1 MTSSILLPDLLYYS
15 SPPEA
20 ILPMLATGLHPPAGQ
35 SIRLLTTP
43 ELALMATPSSSLV
56 VEVDAE
62 AATGQGQLFEQVS
75 EMEWRTTSLAAQ
87 YLTLTPWHELTAPA
101 QQLKY
106 WQELRREVGPSH
118 HLYQQLAKLKATWQ
132 HQACDELLFF
142 NYQTGQCYIV
152 HLTWRGAQETA
163 GWPSY
168 VAYDSLAHWLA
179 RGVPTDQRDFYY

>member
-20 ILPMLATGLHPPAGQ
+20 ILPMLATGLYPPAGQ

-43 ELALMATPSSSLV
+43 ELALMDIPSSLV

-87 YLTLTPWHELTAPA
+87 HLTLTPWHELTAPA

-106 WQELRREVGPSH
+106 LARITARSGAKPLSVPAASEAESYLAASSLRRTLIS
-118 HLYQQLAKLKATWQ
+118 
-132 HQACDELLFF
+132 
-142 NYQTGQCYIV
+142 
-152 HLTWRGAQETA
+152 
-163 GWPSY
+163 
-168 VAYDSLAHWLA
+168 
-179 RGVPTDQRDFYY
+179 